1 MDKNQARAGPHPK
14 MQNTSPAGH
23 QELRLNALGIFEP
36 MSEVSSVLL
45 ANKPSSLLTSTSVTK
60 SIRPCSRKEGGYS
73 GPRASR
79 RCRGS
84 FASAFRAPTN
94 VAPGSD

>member
-45 ANKPSSLLTSTSVTK
+45 ANKPSSLLTSTSVTNFSK
-60 SIRPCSRKEGGYS
+60 TWPLRQDD
-73 GPRASR
+73 
-79 RCRGS
+79 
-84 FASAFRAPTN
+84 T
-94 VAPGSD
+94 PG